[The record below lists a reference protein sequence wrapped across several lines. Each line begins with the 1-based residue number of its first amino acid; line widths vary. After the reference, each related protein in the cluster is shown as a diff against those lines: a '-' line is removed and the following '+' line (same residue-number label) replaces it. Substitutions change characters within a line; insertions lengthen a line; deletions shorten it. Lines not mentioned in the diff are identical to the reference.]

1 MSIKSTEE
9 YVLNLIE
16 RGKRLD
22 GRKLDEF
29 RKIEINYNVS
39 DKAEG
44 SAEVKLGNTRVVA
57 GVKLDIG
64 EPYPDTPDKGVLVTS
79 AEFLAM
85 AAPEFEPGMP
95 GEDEIELAR
104 VVDRGIRESKA
115 IELEKL
121 CIQEG
126 EKVWTV
132 FVDIFVINHD
142 GNLIDASALAAI
154 AALLNTK
161 MPSLDEEGNID
172 RSKREKPLP
181 IRDIPIA
188 ITFRKHGDSMIL
200 DTTAIEENVL
210 PGKFTITTK
219 ANGNLCAMQLSGGIF
234 MTREEIINAAKI
246 AQRYASEIRKK
257 YFAAHLKLLSR

>member
-1 MSIKSTEE
+1 MSVKSTEE
-9 YVLNLIE
+9 YVLSLIE
-16 RGKRLD
+16 NGKRLD

-29 RKIEINYNVS
+29 RKVEINYDVS
-39 DKAEG
+39 VKAEG
-44 SAEVKLGNTRVVA
+44 SAEVKLGNTHVIA

-64 EPYPDTPDKGVLVTS
+64 EPYPDTPEKGVLITS
-79 AEFLAM
+79 AEYLAM

-115 IELEKL
+115 IDLEQL
-121 CIQEG
+121 CIVPG

-142 GNLIDASALAAI
+142 GNLIDASVLAAI

-161 MPSLDEEGNID
+161 IPALDEEGNID
-172 RSKREKPLP
+172 RSKREKALP
-181 IRDIPIA
+181 MRDIPIA
-188 ITFRKHGDSMIL
+188 ITFRKHKDKMIL

-210 PGKFTITTK
+210 PGKFTVTTK
-219 ANGNLCAMQLSGGIF
+219 ANGNICAMQLSGGIS
-234 MTREEIINAAKI
+234 MTKDEIIRATKL
-246 AQRYASEIRKK
+246 AQKYSDELRKK
-257 YFAAHLKLLSR
+257 YFASHLKSINV